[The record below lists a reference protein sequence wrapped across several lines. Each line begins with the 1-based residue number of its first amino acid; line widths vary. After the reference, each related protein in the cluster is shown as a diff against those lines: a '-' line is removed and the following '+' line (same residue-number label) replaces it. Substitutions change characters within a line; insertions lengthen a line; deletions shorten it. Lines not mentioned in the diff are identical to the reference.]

1 MSYLLLFHW
10 SFSFG
15 ASELVCTVVM
25 LFALLLAPVR
35 MESITRRMCVS
46 EAKSEC
52 ITLIKNTV
60 CDSVL
65 LQSDYT
71 ECIEL
76 K

>member
-15 ASELVCTVVM
+15 ASELVCTVVI

-35 MESITRRMCVS
+35 MESITGRMCVR

-52 ITLIKNTV
+52 VTLIKVQFVTRF
-60 CDSVL
+60 CYRATTQSVL
-65 LQSDYT
+65 S
-71 ECIEL
+71 L